1 MTINQQR
8 HQMKQVLFLDR
19 DGVINEDRGD
29 YVKSWQEFKFIKG
42 VRPALKI
49 IKEAQIPVVI
59 ITNQS
64 IIGRDMVSEPELTAI
79 HGRMRA
85 GIKKGGG
92 EILNIYYCPHRP
104 EDRCRCRK
112 PRIGLLKQAA
122 REFDL
127 DLKECLFVGDS
138 LKDLQ
143 AGKRAGCKTI
153 LVQTGQGE
161 ESLKKILSGKTR
173 VRPDWIFPSLGEAIP
188 IIIDFFR
195 TGKA

>member
-1 MTINQQR
+1 
-8 HQMKQVLFLDR
+8 MKGALFLDR
-19 DGVINEDRGD
+19 DGVINEDRED

-42 VRPALKI
+42 VRPALKR
-49 IKEAQIPVVI
+49 IKAAGIPVLV

-64 IIGRDMVSEPELTAI
+64 IIGRGLVSPSELGTI
-79 HGRMRA
+79 FDRMKA
-85 GIKKGGG
+85 GIKKAGG
-92 EILNIYYCPHRP
+92 EILNIYHCPHRP

-127 DLKECLFVGDS
+127 DLKACLFVGDS

-143 AGKRAGCKTI
+143 AGRKAGCKTL

-161 ESLKKILSGKTR
+161 ESLKKIISQKTR
-173 VRPDWIFPSLGEAIP
+173 VRPDWICPSLAEAAPLIVR
-188 IIIDFFR
+188 FF
-195 TGKA
+195 KDHP